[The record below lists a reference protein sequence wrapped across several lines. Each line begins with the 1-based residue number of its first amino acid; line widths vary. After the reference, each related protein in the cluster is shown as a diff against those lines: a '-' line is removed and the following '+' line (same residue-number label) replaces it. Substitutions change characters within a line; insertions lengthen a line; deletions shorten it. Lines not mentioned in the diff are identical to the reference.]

1 MNANLEIMFK
11 QIVGNNSF
19 HTFSRNFLKEKTQY
33 YKMIGETRADS
44 HMDNFILENYDVF
57 ELWCVENNI
66 SALYPDL
73 KFQVKGYNC

>member
-1 MNANLEIMFK
+1 MNTNLEIMFK

-19 HTFSRNFLKEKTQY
+19 YTFNRNFLKEKTQY

-44 HMDNFILENYDVF
+44 YIDIFILENYDMF